1 MRSLNARTLLAL
13 LCAFLAG
20 MAVFRILS
28 FTATSAH
35 PVGMGARISGMFVFL
50 IAVPAVYGIVRHGWR
65 DELARTL
72 ALLAIAGTVGT
83 SFHWV
88 PAAWVITI
96 AAILG
101 ILFLLFRTSGMKWFA
116 ALAITL
122 AVSFLGF
129 FLSTLATSA
138 FVRCDPQNRWLCDL
152 AGFTMHFLAASIAC
166 AGYVY
171 GRKTA
176 LRIAAQRTPYFA

>member
-1 MRSLNARTLLAL
+1 
-13 LCAFLAG
+13 
-20 MAVFRILS
+20 MAVFRILNAA
-28 FTATSAH
+28 ATSAH
-35 PVGMGARISGMFVFL
+35 PVGMGARIAGMFVVL
-50 IAVPAVYGIVRHGWR
+50 IAVPAAYGIVRHGWR

-72 ALLAIAGTVGT
+72 ALLAIAGTVGM

-88 PAAWVITI
+88 LAVRLVTI
-96 AAILG
+96 AVLLG

-116 ALAITL
+116 AFAITI
-122 AVSFLGF
+122 AVSLLGF

-152 AGFTMHFLAASIAC
+152 AGFSMQFLTALIAC

-176 LRIAAQRTPYFA
+176 SRIAAQRTPYFA

>member
-1 MRSLNARTLLAL
+1 
-13 LCAFLAG
+13 
-20 MAVFRILS
+20 
-28 FTATSAH
+28 
-35 PVGMGARISGMFVFL
+35 MFVFL
-50 IAVPAVYGIVRHGWR
+50 IAVPAAYGIVRHGWR

-72 ALLAIAGTVGT
+72 ALLAIAGTVGM

-88 PAAWVITI
+88 PAAWLITI

-101 ILFLLFRTSGMKWFA
+101 ILFLLFRTSGMEWFA

-122 AVSFLGF
+122 VISFLGF

-138 FVRCDPQNRWLCDL
+138 FVRCDPQNRWLCEL
-152 AGFTMHFLAASIAC
+152 AGFSMQFLAALIAC
-166 AGYVY
+166 AGYVF
-171 GRKTA
+171 GRRTA